1 MDDSLIESMLLE
13 ENEKENTN
21 SSKIFAKTPKRKL
34 FNISKNFLDEPPEPP
49 TPNKHRRI
57 SFSSPFQQKEIEQK
71 NAINS
76 VSKKKLFNDTLSTDD
91 EQFFIFELKDRAKCS
106 SPKKS
111 QK

>member
-34 FNISKNFLDEPPEPP
+34 FNISKNFLDEPP

-57 SFSSPFQQKEIEQK
+57 SFSSPFQKKEIEQK

-76 VSKKKLFNDTLSTDD
+76 VSKKKLFNLSTDD